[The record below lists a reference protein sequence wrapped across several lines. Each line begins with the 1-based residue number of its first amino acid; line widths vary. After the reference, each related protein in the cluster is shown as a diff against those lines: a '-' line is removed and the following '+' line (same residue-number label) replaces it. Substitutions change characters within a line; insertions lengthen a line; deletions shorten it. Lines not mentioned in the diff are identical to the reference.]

1 MAPGM
6 ETPKLALM
14 PLETDRLILR
24 RFAAGDAADLFAYLH
39 QPRAACFVSM
49 TLPDMAAAEA
59 EVLKRAAAGEHIAV
73 QSKADGHVIGDVF
86 AMFEAP
92 DTWSI
97 GWNFNSAYAGAGYA
111 SEAARALVDH
121 LFTEKAARRLYAYVE
136 DDNLASQ
143 RLCERLGMRREGL
156 FREFISFVNDAAGQ
170 PIYVNTCQYA
180 LLRHEWRA

>member
-1 MAPGM
+1 M
-6 ETPKLALM
+6 TPLQ
-14 PLETDRLILR
+14 TDGLTLR
-24 RFAAGDAADLFAYLH
+24 SFQAGDAADLLAYLH
-39 QPRAACFVSM
+39 HPRAACFAAM
-49 TLPDMAAAEA
+49 ALQDMAAAEA
-59 EVLKRAAAGEHIAV
+59 EVLKRAAEDEHIAV

-86 AMFEAP
+86 ATFEAP

-97 GWNFNSAYAGAGYA
+97 GWNFNSAYGGAGYA

-121 LFTEKAARRLYAYVE
+121 LFKDKAARRLYAYVE

-156 FREFISFVNDAAGQ
+156 FREFISFVNDAAGH

-180 LLRHEWRA
+180 LLRHEWCA

>member
-1 MAPGM
+1 M
-6 ETPKLALM
+6 TPLQ
-14 PLETDRLILR
+14 TDRLTLR
-24 RFAAGDAADLFAYLH
+24 RFEAGDAADLLAYLH
-39 QPRAACFVSM
+39 QPRAACFAAM
-49 TLPDMAAAEA
+49 ALQDMAAAEA
-59 EVLKRAAAGEHIAV
+59 EVLKRAAEGEYIAV

-97 GWNFNSAYAGAGYA
+97 GWNFNSAYGGAGYA
-111 SEAARALVDH
+111 SE
-121 LFTEKAARRLYAYVE
+121 AARRLYAYVE

-156 FREFISFVNDAAGQ
+156 FREFISFLNDAAGQ

>member
-1 MAPGM
+1 M
-6 ETPKLALM
+6 ETPRPAVT

-24 RFAAGDAADLFAYLH
+24 RFGAGDAADLFAYLH
-39 QPRAACFVSM
+39 QPRAACFASM
-49 TLPDMAAAEA
+49 TLKDMAAAEA
-59 EVLKRAAAGEHIAV
+59 EVLKRGAAGDYVAV
-73 QSKADGHVIGDVF
+73 QSKADGRVIGDVF

-97 GWNFNSAYAGAGYA
+97 GWNFNGAYAGAGYA
-111 SEAARALVDH
+111 SEAAGALVDH
-121 LFTEKAARRLYAYVE
+121 LFADQAARRLYAYVE
-136 DDNLASQ
+136 DDNLASL